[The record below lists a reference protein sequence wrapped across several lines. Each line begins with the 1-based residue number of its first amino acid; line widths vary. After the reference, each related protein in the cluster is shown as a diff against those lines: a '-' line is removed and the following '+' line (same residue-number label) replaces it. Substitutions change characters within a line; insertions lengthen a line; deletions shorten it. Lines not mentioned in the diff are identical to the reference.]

1 MAHRAEPARAS
12 ATEPPDA
19 FRLAFDAAPIGMA
32 LVGLDGRWLRVN
44 RSVCELTGYSEQELL
59 QGSFQEITHPDD
71 LDLDLEYVRQTLAG
85 ERTGYRMDKRY
96 VGKDGELVWVSLSVS
111 LVRDPAGAPLIF
123 VSQIEDITER
133 RRMVAELE
141 QRGRLMDLAHDAII
155 VRDASDST
163 VTYWNHEAEAVYGY
177 NAGLALGRV
186 THELLHTEFP
196 ESREA
201 IDAELRERGR
211 WDGELVHA
219 RQDGRQ
225 ILVSS
230 RQALQRGPSGEP
242 RAIIE
247 LNSDITEQR
256 QTQQALWNV
265 EDRHRLVIETLAEG
279 IVLFDKQG
287 RNVET
292 NPAGARMIG
301 MASEEVVGALA
312 IDQRW
317 RMVRE
322 DGTDFAPSELPAEKT
337 RMTGEPQTAVVMGM
351 RSPDGALHWLAVSTR
366 ALDAGSGPPYSV
378 VASFDDITSLKR
390 AEHEAQQRLAE
401 LERATGQDMTVLEA
415 LVAQSEVGLGFL
427 DRELRFVHVNDA
439 LASING
445 LPVEAHIGHTMLEL
459 FGEQSRGTH
468 DLVTSVRDGGTPLTD
483 HELTLPDP
491 WDGKTYRVSYW
502 PVRDRAG
509 ELLGISAMIVDITA
523 DKEADR
529 ERERLLA
536 RERRAAD
543 RVARL
548 QRVAA
553 ALTGALSVEDVAK
566 VLVREATAA
575 VDIPR
580 GWIAL
585 RSADRTAIEWTASIG
600 FDGVDVDHF
609 DRVPIDA
616 RSPGPDAIRTRRARY
631 FATAEEQAREYPE
644 LAGAFQAAGHEAGA
658 VIPILAGTGPL
669 GTIGLSS
676 PRPHEFDAEDR
687 TLLETIAGLCAQ
699 ALERAAAYE
708 REHATAQTLTRSLLP
723 AHLPEIP
730 RVALGHRYAPT
741 PLLQSAVG
749 GDFYDVVPLEGASW
763 LLIVGDVAGK
773 GPDAAALTGLV
784 RYTLRAE
791 AQHDSRPD
799 RLLSVLNDAI
809 LTQRADGR
817 FCTLACARLDLTD
830 PAGATLEVGSAGHP
844 PPLLLHHDG
853 TVELVD
859 APGQL
864 LGIFAGAVY
873 SARRIAFMPQST
885 LVLYTD
891 GLLEASAPEQEVT
904 AEELADRIVA
914 EPAPSDPQSLVDRL
928 YERAVGDRTH
938 DPRDDIAILAARLL
952 D

>member
-1 MAHRAEPARAS
+1 
-12 ATEPPDA
+12 
-19 FRLAFDAAPIGMA
+19 MA
-32 LVGLDGRWLRVN
+32 LVALDGRWLRVN
-44 RSVCELTGYSEQELL
+44 RSLCELTGYSEKELL
-59 QGSFQEITHPDD
+59 RGSFQEITHPED
-71 LDLDLEYVRQTLAG
+71 LDVDLEFVRQMLAG
-85 ERTGYRMDKRY
+85 ERSAYRMDKRY
-96 VGKDGELVWVSLSVS
+96 VRKDGEIVWASLSVS
-111 LVRDPAGAPLIF
+111 LVRDADDVPLIF

-155 VRDASDST
+155 VRGASDST
-163 VTYWNHEAEAVYGY
+163 VIYWNQAAEAVYGY
-177 NAGLALGRV
+177 RATAALGRI

-201 IDAELRERGR
+201 VDAALRERGR
-211 WDGELVHA
+211 WEGELIHI
-219 RQDGRQ
+219 REDGHR

-230 RQALQRGPSGEP
+230 RQALERGPRGEP

-256 QTQQALWNV
+256 QTQRALSQV
-265 EDRHRLVIETLAEG
+265 ENRHRLVVETLAEG
-279 IVLFDKQG
+279 VVLFDELG

-292 NPAGARMIG
+292 NPAAARMIG
-301 MASEEVVGALA
+301 MSSDEVAGALVH
-312 IDQRW
+312 DQRW

-322 DGTDFAPSELPAEKT
+322 DGTDYAPDELPAEIT
-337 RMTGEPQTAVVMGM
+337 RTTGEPQTGVVMGM
-351 RSPDGALHWLAVSTR
+351 RSPDGALRWLAVSTR
-366 ALDAGSGPPYSV
+366 VLEARSAPPHPV

-390 AEHEAQQRLAE
+390 AEHEARQRLAE

-415 LVAQSEVGLGFL
+415 LVAQSEVGLAFL
-427 DRELRFVHVNDA
+427 DRDLRFAHVNDA
-439 LASING
+439 LAAING

-459 FGEQSRGTH
+459 FGELGASTH
-468 DLVTSVRDGGTPLTD
+468 ELVRSVCDGGEPLTD
-483 HELTLPDP
+483 HELTLSEPH
-491 WDGKTYRVSYW
+491 DGRTYRVSYW

-509 ELLGISAMIVDITA
+509 DLLGVSTMVVDITA

-529 ERERLLA
+529 ERDRLLA

-543 RVARL
+543 RMARL

-553 ALTGALSVEDVAK
+553 ALTAALSVEDVAK

-585 RSADRTAIEWTASIG
+585 MSADRTTIEWTASIG
-600 FDGVDVDHF
+600 FDGVDVGHF
-609 DRVPIDA
+609 ARVPLDA
-616 RSPGPDAIRTRRARY
+616 HSPGPDAIRNRQARY
-631 FATAEEQAREYPE
+631 FSTAEAQARAYPH
-644 LAGAFQAAGHEAGA
+644 LAAAFRAAGHEAGA

-676 PRPHEFDAEDR
+676 LRPHAFDADDR
-687 TLLETIAGLCAQ
+687 ILLETIAGLCAQ

-730 RVALGHRYAPT
+730 GVALGHRYAPT
-741 PLLQSAVG
+741 PLLDSAVG
-749 GDFYDVVPLEGASW
+749 GDFYDVVPLDGASW
-763 LLIVGDVAGK
+763 LMIVGDVAGK
-773 GPDAAALTGLV
+773 GPEAAALTGLV

-817 FCTLACARLDLTD
+817 FCTLACVRLDLRD
-830 PAGATLEVGSAGHP
+830 PADARLELSSAGHP
-844 PPLLLHHDG
+844 APLLMHGDG
-853 TVELVD
+853 RVELVH

-864 LGIFAGAVY
+864 LGIFAGANY
-873 SARRIAFMPQST
+873 SVRRIAFTPEST

-891 GLLEASAPEQEVT
+891 GLLDASAPEHELT
-904 AEELADRIVA
+904 ADELADRLA
-914 EPAPSDPQSLVDRL
+914 SESAPSDPQSLVDHL
-928 YERAVGDRTH
+928 YERAVGDRARE
-938 DPRDDIAILAARLL
+938 PRDDIAILAARLVN
-952 D
+952 